1 MLLFLKYSIARFRMV
16 FLSFTK
22 EIIFLQSTYTGLF
35 KPEVRIKGFS
45 NENLTDPILIKIS
58 ATVF

>member
-1 MLLFLKYSIARFRMV
+1 MV